1 MRIKGVNIHV
11 HNIHAD
17 STADGLPPTYEV
29 FTGGGDGHTY
39 IGHCFQEA
47 RGRWRWASSSP
58 QGGGITK
65 TRGQCLTAI
74 IEASQSA
81 RAASM

>member
-1 MRIKGVNIHV
+1 MRIEGVNIRV

-29 FTGGGDGHTY
+29 FTVGDGHAY

-47 RGRWRWASSSP
+47 RGRWRWAFSSP
-58 QGGGITK
+58 QRGGIAQ
-65 TRGQCLTAI
+65 TRG
-74 IEASQSA
+74 
-81 RAASM
+81 

>member
-1 MRIKGVNIHV
+1 MRIEGVNIRV

-17 STADGLPPTYEV
+17 STADKLPPTYEV
-29 FTGGGDGHTY
+29 FAGDGHTY

-58 QGGGITK
+58 QRDGTAQ

-74 IEASQSA
+74 VEALLSA
-81 RAASM
+81 RAASP